1 MTIEEYVVL
10 PFYKQIHNAI
20 VWYCKANDIK
30 LYTANHKLCQAYFQC
45 RAYLNKLPTQTIKNI
60 GCMLLENPIQCSIY
74 DLEKYAK
81 TYIELKQ
88 HYDNVKKIEDC
99 NVAEYDISNA
109 LKEFL
114 KD

>member
-1 MTIEEYVVL
+1 
-10 PFYKQIHNAI
+10 
-20 VWYCKANDIK
+20 
-30 LYTANHKLCQAYFQC
+30 
-45 RAYLNKLPTQTIKNI
+45 
-60 GCMLLENPIQCSIY
+60 MLLENPIQCSIY

-81 TYIELKQ
+81 TYIEIKQ